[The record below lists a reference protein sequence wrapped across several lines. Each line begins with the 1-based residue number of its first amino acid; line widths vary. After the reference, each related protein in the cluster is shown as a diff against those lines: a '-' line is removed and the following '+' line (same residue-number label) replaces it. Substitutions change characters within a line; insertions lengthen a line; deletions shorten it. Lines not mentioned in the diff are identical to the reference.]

1 MKFDIPHTLLRSFV
15 LLVEEGNFTKV
26 AERLRRTQPAISLQL
41 KRLEEL
47 SGSRLFEP
55 DIRPLQLTRHGEIL
69 LGYAREIL
77 RLHDEVRLRLDA
89 EELSGEV
96 FLGCPDL
103 YAASVLPQ
111 ILAPFRISYP
121 NVRVNVRCALSMVLA
136 QELNEDQL
144 DLAIVTRMPALPA
157 RKCTSTPLRTE
168 QLVWFGC
175 NGGRI
180 WNQMPLPLAM
190 LPEGNLYRSY
200 ALESLDQAGMDWR
213 IACTSESVTGLVAMV
228 LADAA
233 VTVLSR
239 TVQQNGLRTLGPED
253 GMPPLP
259 KVALMLLSHA
269 LRTSPAAS
277 QLASH
282 IKLQLTS

>member
-1 MKFDIPHTLLRSFV
+1 MKFDIALPLLRSFV

-47 SGSRLFEP
+47 TGCRLFEP
-55 DIRPLQLTRHGEIL
+55 DTRPLQLTRHGEIL

-96 FLGCPDL
+96 LLGCPDF
-103 YAASVLPQ
+103 YAASILPQ
-111 ILAPFRISYP
+111 ILAPFRMSYP
-121 NVRVNVRCALSMVLA
+121 NVRVNVRCALSMALA
-136 QELNEDQL
+136 QELGEDQL
-144 DLAIVTRMPALPA
+144 DLAIVTQMPALPA
-157 RKCTSTPLRTE
+157 RKCALTRLRTE

-175 NGGRI
+175 DRGRI
-180 WNQMPLPLAM
+180 WNQSPIPLAM

-200 ALESLDQAGMDWR
+200 ALESLNQAAMEWR
-213 IACTSESVTGLVAMV
+213 IACTSESVAGLVAMV

-239 TVQQNGLRTLGPED
+239 TVQQNGLRILGPED

-259 KVALMLLSHA
+259 KVALLLLSHA
-269 LRTSPAAS
+269 RHRSPAAS

-282 IKLQLTS
+282 IKQQLSR